1 VFFAFFKKLPK
12 GNRHIS
18 NMNTRLPFGNF
29 LKNRK
34 LTIVL
39 APARCAA
46 TRRRRRARV
55 GAVWWGRPAGVAAA
69 VAAGVA
75 AGVVPDASRS
85 SGASREAVG

>member
-1 VFFAFFKKLPK
+1 MVNLRFFKKLPTA
-12 GNRHIS
+12 
-18 NMNTRLPFGNF
+18 TRAFMLLMCWLPFGNF

-55 GAVWWGRPAGVAAA
+55 GAVWWASGGRGEGRGGGRVAGRFQVDPSAR
-69 VAAGVA
+69 G
-75 AGVVPDASRS
+75 
-85 SGASREAVG
+85 AVG

>member
-1 VFFAFFKKLPK
+1 MWCVFFAFLKKLPK

-18 NMNTRLPFGNF
+18 NMNTWLPFGNF

-55 GAVWWGRPAGVAAA
+55 GAVWWASGGRGEGRGGGRVAGRFQVDPSAR
-69 VAAGVA
+69 G
-75 AGVVPDASRS
+75 
-85 SGASREAVG
+85 AVG